1 MKITL
6 GLSCS
11 QWHCI
16 RSQCLLVSLHQQWA
30 AGGVLGLA
38 SASAVLVEGEH
49 CLVSR
54 LHQPSRCLL
63 AFLAKVPAQVFHLFL
78 YRALP
83 PGGQCV

>member
-6 GLSCS
+6 GLTCS

-38 SASAVLVEGEH
+38 AASAVLVECEH

-54 LHQPSRCLL
+54 LHQPCLVSRLHQP
-63 AFLAKVPAQVFHLFL
+63 FLVECEH
-78 YRALP
+78 R
-83 PGGQCV
+83 